1 MKLVAISMR
10 VPKVPFRIFDKLKY
24 EIRNEF

>member
-1 MKLVAISMR
+1 MKLVTISVR